1 MKTVSV
7 KKKKNKNNLFSL
19 KFSRFMFFFI
29 LLKDPCN
36 LESAQLIIGELKT
49 KSRKQAEQIMAWKK
63 AYAVQ
68 VIIKFLF
75 FFSSIYYLV

>member
-1 MKTVSV
+1 
-7 KKKKNKNNLFSL
+7 
-19 KFSRFMFFFI
+19 MFFFI
-29 LLKDPCN
+29 LFKDPCN

-68 VIIKFLF
+68 VIIFFYIFL
-75 FFSSIYYLV
+75 I